1 MTCWRHQVEFLCQQ
15 ISKSLLPLLATSW
28 FILSNNECMLSLQGC
43 GSCGR
48 LKLDEW
54 SWSLTSRRRRR
65 ERPCMCLCTV
75 YGSHRVHLFKNQ
87 KHYLSFSFF
96 LLSSRFL
103 QKLETTKKTTVCF
116 SCALWGRDAW
126 FLFLCK
132 LPPSHPLWARFS
144 EPRLGEAVSWRF
156 TLDLQTWRLCQ
167 PVYTHIYEYIE
178 NRSCLH
184 IWLWGS
190 KRGSDVSAETRDA
203 PQVRYQVLKLFA
215 GWFLTLFQ
223 SHFRLASFNETITI
237 ACAVCFCAIVPEK
250 PAFCST
256 LDLNQREEGEVEPS
270 GRDGWPGQSLRRAL
284 GFHQHWE
291 APPSPTPSSA
301 LLSTGLVLEITSSP
315 PPSDFF
321 TIYYCY
327 FKSHGLKGNWSSS
340 KIYFSVVDQSRIWG
354 QKELN

>member
-1 MTCWRHQVEFLCQQ
+1 MSGAGHSPVGGGGGSVPVCVCALFMGHIGY
-15 ISKSLLPLLATSW
+15 ISLKTKNII
-28 FILSNNECMLSLQGC
+28 FLSLF
-43 GSCGR
+43 SFIIKVFAKTR
-48 LKLDEW
+48 NYKKNH
-54 SWSLTSRRRRR
+54 SLFQ
-65 ERPCMCLCTV
+65 LCTLRPRRLISV
-75 YGSHRVHLFKNQ
+75 SLQAAAFSPSLGSFLRATPGRSCILEVH
-87 KHYLSFSFF
+87 S
-96 LLSSRFL
+96 
-103 QKLETTKKTTVCF
+103 
-116 SCALWGRDAW
+116 G
-126 FLFLCK
+126 
-132 LPPSHPLWARFS
+132 PPNLKVVPASIHAYIW
-144 EPRLGEAVSWRF
+144 
-156 TLDLQTWRLCQ
+156 
-167 PVYTHIYEYIE
+167 IYIE

-270 GRDGWPGQSLRRAL
+270 GRDGWPGPSLRRAL

-301 LLSTGLVLEITSSP
+301 LLSTCLVLEITSSP
-315 PPSDFF
+315 PPSDFLRF
-321 TIYYCY
+321 IIVILSHTDSKATGARV
-327 FKSHGLKGNWSSS
+327 KSTQSWISWGSGGKKSWISKSLKTKVWVEYAHASSYTGYNQAY
-340 KIYFSVVDQSRIWG
+340 ICGCMCVYG
-354 QKELN
+354 

>member
-1 MTCWRHQVEFLCQQ
+1 MSVCYRCRAVGGLR
-15 ISKSLLPLLATSW
+15 P
-28 FILSNNECMLSLQGC
+28 
-43 GSCGR
+43 
-48 LKLDEW
+48 DEW
-54 SWSLTSRRRRR
+54 GWSFTSRRRKRRR
-65 ERPCMCLCTV
+65 ECPCMCLCTV

-87 KHYLSFSFF
+87 KHYLSLFSFIIKVF
-96 LLSSRFL
+96 AKTRNY
-103 QKLETTKKTTVCF
+103 KKKKTVFF

-132 LPPSHPLWARFS
+132 RPPSHPLWPRFS

-178 NRSCLH
+178 NRLCLH

-190 KRGSDVSAETRDA
+190 KRGPDVSAETRDA
-203 PQVRYQVLKLFA
+203 PQVRYQVLKLSA

-237 ACAVCFCAIVPEK
+237 ACAVCFCAIGPEK

-270 GRDGWPGQSLRRAL
+270 GRDGWPGPSLRRAL

-301 LLSTGLVLEITSSP
+301 LLSTCLVLEITSSP
-315 PPSDFF
+315 PPS
-321 TIYYCY
+321 Y
-327 FKSHGLKGNWSSS
+327 FLRFIIVIWSHADSKATGARVKSTSQSWISRGSGGKKSWISKSLKTKVWVEYAHASSYTGYNQAY
-340 KIYFSVVDQSRIWG
+340 ICGCMCVYG
-354 QKELN
+354 